1 LRNTARR
8 LNLLTDASQ
17 HYIKGAI
24 DTANTPRVLNRCA
37 ALLEELADAKEIY
50 QTVMTDYEMAEK
62 VITLTTSRVN
72 GLLGTTISTED
83 IEDILTRLHF
93 TYTLDNETF
102 TV

>member
-1 LRNTARR
+1 MKLQHLHGATLRNTARR

-24 DTANTPRVLNRCA
+24 DTANTARVLNRCA

-50 QTVMTDYEMAEK
+50 KSVLTDYEVKEK

-72 GLLGTTISTED
+72 GLFRTIFLLKS
-83 IEDILTRLHF
+83 
-93 TYTLDNETF
+93 
-102 TV
+102 